1 MDASPPLPPPIPS
14 SIPPPIR
21 RGWWARNWMWFV
33 PTGCLTIVVLFA
45 AFIGVIMMTV
55 FGAIKSSDAYK
66 TAVARAKAD
75 QRVTDAI
82 GTPIK
87 EAWYV
92 LGKTEVSG
100 GSGTSELTIP
110 ISGPKG
116 KAVIYAN
123 SEKFAGDW
131 KFKRMV
137 VKIDSTSQ
145 TIDLSGG
152 NSEAEEENNE
162 ESDSE

>member
-1 MDASPPLPPPIPS
+1 MPPS
-14 SIPPPIR
+14 TPPPIR
-21 RGWWARNWMWFV
+21 RGWWSRNWVWFV
-33 PTGCLTIVVLFA
+33 PAGCLTILVLFV
-45 AFIGVIMMTV
+45 AFIGVILVTA
-55 FGAIKSSDAYK
+55 FGVIKSSDAYK

-75 QRVTDAI
+75 PRVTDAV

-92 LGKTEVSG
+92 LGQTETSG

-123 SEKFAGDW
+123 AEKFAGDW
-131 KFKRMV
+131 KISRMV
-137 VKIDSTSQ
+137 VKIESTSQ
-145 TIDLSGG
+145 TIDLSEGKTE
-152 NSEAEEENNE
+152 SQEQKKDQADEQPE

>member
-1 MDASPPLPPPIPS
+1 
-14 SIPPPIR
+14 
-21 RGWWARNWMWFV
+21 MWFV
-33 PTGCLTIVVLFA
+33 PTGCLTSSRFSPLFICIIV
-45 AFIGVIMMTV
+45 MTV
-55 FGAIKSSDAYK
+55 FGAIKSTDAYK

-75 QRVTDAI
+75 PRVTDAI

-116 KAVIYAN
+116 KAIIYAN

-131 KFKRMV
+131 KSSRMV
-137 VKIDSTSQ
+137 VKI
-145 TIDLSGG
+145 
-152 NSEAEEENNE
+152 
-162 ESDSE
+162 

>member
-1 MDASPPLPPPIPS
+1 M
-14 SIPPPIR
+14 
-21 RGWWARNWMWFV
+21 
-33 PTGCLTIVVLFA
+33 PTGCLTLFVLFV
-45 AFIGVIMMTV
+45 AFIGVIMMTA
-55 FGAIKSSDAYK
+55 FGVIKSSDAYK
-66 TAVARAKAD
+66 NAVARAKAD
-75 QRVTDAI
+75 PRVTEAI

-131 KFKRMV
+131 KFSRIV
-137 VKIDSTSQ
+137 VKIESTSQ
-145 TIDLSGG
+145 TIDLSNGKPK
-152 NSEAEEENNE
+152 AEGENKDQSVEE

>member
-1 MDASPPLPPPIPS
+1 M
-14 SIPPPIR
+14 
-21 RGWWARNWMWFV
+21 
-33 PTGCLTIVVLFA
+33 TIIVLFA
-45 AFIGVIMMTV
+45 AFIGVIMLTV

-66 TAVARAKAD
+66 TALARAKAD
-75 QRVTDAI
+75 QRVIDAI

-116 KAVIYAN
+116 KATIYAN

-131 KFKRMV
+131 KFSRMV
-137 VKIDSTSQ
+137 VKIESTSQ
-145 TIDLSGG
+145 TIDLTNGKM
-152 NSEAEEENNE
+152 E
-162 ESDSE
+162 ESDQPQNQAGEQPDESDNE

>member
-1 MDASPPLPPPIPS
+1 
-14 SIPPPIR
+14 
-21 RGWWARNWMWFV
+21 MWFV
-33 PTGCLTIVVLFA
+33 PTGCLTIVALFA

-75 QRVTDAI
+75 SRVTEAI

-87 EAWYV
+87 ESWYV

-131 KFKRMV
+131 KFSRMV
-137 VKIDSTSQ
+137 VKIESTSQ
-145 TIDLSGG
+145 TIDLSEGKA
-152 NSEAEEENNE
+152 EAGDAKKDQPDEQQD

>member
-1 MDASPPLPPPIPS
+1 
-14 SIPPPIR
+14 
-21 RGWWARNWMWFV
+21 MWFV
-33 PTGCLTIVVLFA
+33 PTGCLTIVALFA
-45 AFIGVIMMTV
+45 AFSGVIVMTI
-55 FGAIKSSDAYK
+55 FSGIKSTDVYK

-75 QRVTDAI
+75 SRVTEAI

-87 EAWYV
+87 ESWYV

-131 KFKRMV
+131 KFSRMV
-137 VKIDSTSQ
+137 VKIESTSQ
-145 TIDLSGG
+145 TIDLSEGKAEAG
-152 NSEAEEENNE
+152 EEKKAEEEKDE